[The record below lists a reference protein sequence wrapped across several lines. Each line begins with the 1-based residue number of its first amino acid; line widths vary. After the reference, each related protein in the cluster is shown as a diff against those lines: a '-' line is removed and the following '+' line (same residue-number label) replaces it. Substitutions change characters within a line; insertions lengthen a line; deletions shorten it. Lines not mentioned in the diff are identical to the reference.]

1 MQEKTLFRISVM
13 VIIVGVIFLFFYSE
27 TLNLKPNPNLK
38 EINSGEPVKLKGIIS
53 KITQKDKVAF
63 IEMESERVEKNN
75 IILFPDQEIFLK
87 EGDSVEISGTVEE
100 YNNQKEVIGNKVV
113 LKSG

>member
-1 MQEKTLFRISVM
+1 
-13 VIIVGVIFLFFYSE
+13 
-27 TLNLKPNPNLK
+27 
-38 EINSGEPVKLKGIIS
+38 
-53 KITQKDKVAF
+53 
-63 IEMESERVEKNN
+63 MESERVEKNN